1 MSSNYVLGRGKVYF
15 DRFAP
20 GTKNKT
26 GERYFGNTPEITYN
40 TESETLDHFNS
51 DAGIRQ
57 KDDQAILEIT
67 RTLTFIGDDIT
78 ADNMALFFLA
88 DVSTQVQAALT
99 GQTTVYATI
108 VKDRHYQIGV
118 TTGNPTGVRNVTA
131 VVVKPAAS
139 GTPYTLGTDYTLDA
153 TLGRIYIPATSTI
166 VPAKS
171 GGLFAK
177 LGLTKKPFDWANNA
191 ELRSE
196 GAHVLEVLTLRSVLG
211 WTDPAHVWFWSNP
224 RAVDNLNPER
234 EVGTLEFYQALAA
247 SASARLG
254 AAHPGA
260 VALGLFAGDLSARF
274 AGLKLSPPPEIAP
287 EPLHLHL
294 LGLRGPADA
303 PTYAHV
309 TPFAADAS
317 NRLLERAHAQG
328 RPFTKDQSDLVR
340 RAHDELL
347 RSAT

>member
-131 VVVKPAAS
+131 VVVEPAAG

-153 TLGRIYIPATSTI
+153 ALGRIYIPATSNI
-166 VPAKS
+166 VPAS
-171 GGLFAK
+171 GVEITYNQPA
-177 LGLTKKPFDWANNA
+177 TTREQIITANNT
-191 ELRSE
+191 SVE
-196 GAHVLEVLTLRSVLG
+196 GALRYVSDNPKGRQRDLYFPFVQLRPNGDFALKGDEWMQLPFTGEVLK
-211 WTDPAHVWFWSNP
+211 
-224 RAVDNLNPER
+224 LNDI
-234 EVGTLEFYQALAA
+234 TAA
-247 SASARLG
+247 AYI
-254 AAHPGA
+254 
-260 VALGLFAGDLSARF
+260 D
-274 AGLKLSPPPEIAP
+274 
-287 EPLHLHL
+287 
-294 LGLRGPADA
+294 
-303 PTYAHV
+303 
-309 TPFAADAS
+309 
-317 NRLLERAHAQG
+317 G
-328 RPFTKDQSDLVR
+328 RP
-340 RAHDELL
+340 A
-347 RSAT
+347 A